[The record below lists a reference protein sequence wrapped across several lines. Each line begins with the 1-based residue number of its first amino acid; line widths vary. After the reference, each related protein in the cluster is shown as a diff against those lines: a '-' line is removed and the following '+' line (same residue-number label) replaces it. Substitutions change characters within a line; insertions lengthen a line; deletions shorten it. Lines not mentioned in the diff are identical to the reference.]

1 MDLNLATLRRG
12 IVTVPPWTRSVL
24 RALTFV
30 ALYGVLVGWLTWPLV
45 AYIATHHPS
54 LGPGSDFDSLYTAW
68 VLAWETHVL
77 SSGTLAFANAN
88 IYYPEPGA
96 LFYGPAAFGALP
108 FFAPVYL
115 LTGNPA
121 LASNLLFLG
130 CLTLTAAM
138 VHLVVHSWTRLHTA
152 GLVAAVAILAN
163 RWLLWAFVP
172 RVPQLSVLCYFPL
185 IILLSASP
193 SLTRRRTTML
203 CLLVIA
209 QGMADVLYIAPAV
222 LVPLAL
228 LALFHLARRRTRLHG
243 FQLLLV
249 VVIASIVLIAVHAPY
264 LSIEERNP
272 GLPTQTLW
280 KLDPLQMSLTS
291 PWQLMAYSSPLA
303 IATVVP
309 ALILTGALL
318 AIVRWRG
325 TPREALAWRHCL
337 LWMATGIAMSLPV
350 NVTWHGQLYAL
361 PHLKLVQSWQALG
374 RLFSNSP
381 RLRVGAL
388 VAVALLCGLA
398 FAELLRHCG
407 LTNGRDAAKRFVR
420 GGIALVLCITMYV
433 QYESTI
439 GQPACYGPRLEPAH
453 PGEVPHDSPVLREL
467 RQRRGPTIE
476 VPLPPGGVAPWEHA
490 AAMYRSIFHWQPLL
504 NGYGSFWPAQF
515 PALMRTAVRLPQ
527 PEAVRELHR
536 QTGLAFILVRKAA
549 PAGID
554 DHQAAQREDWMKLAA
569 SGGRND
575 LELIAADDDL
585 LLFHV
590 TDAGGP
596 GPGSQVEAAR
606 GGG

>member
-1 MDLNLATLRRG
+1 MGADPKVAKFRIS
-12 IVTVPPWTRSVL
+12 IVTVPVWTRSALRVL
-24 RALTFV
+24 TLA
-30 ALYGVLVGWLTWPLV
+30 ALYAVLVGWLTWPLV
-45 AYIATHHPS
+45 AYITTLHPS

-68 VLAWETHVL
+68 ALAWESHVL
-77 SSGTLAFANAN
+77 SSGSLAFANAN

-185 IILLSASP
+185 IILLSAAP
-193 SLTRRRTTML
+193 SLTWRRTTVL

-222 LVPLAL
+222 LIPLAL
-228 LALFHLARRRTRLHG
+228 SALFHLAGRRTRPDG
-243 FQLLLV
+243 FRLLLV
-249 VVIASIVLIAVHAPY
+249 VAIASIVLIAVHAPY
-264 LSIEERNP
+264 LSIVKRNP
-272 GLPTQTLW
+272 ELSQQTLW
-280 KLDPLQMSLTS
+280 KLDPLKMSLTS
-291 PWQLMAYSSPLA
+291 PWQLMEYSSPLA
-303 IATVVP
+303 VATMVP
-309 ALILTGALL
+309 ALVLTGALF
-318 AIVRWRG
+318 AVVGWRG
-325 TPREALAWRHCL
+325 TPREASAWRHCL
-337 LWMATGIAMSLPV
+337 LWMVTGIAMSLPV
-350 NVTWHGQLYAL
+350 NVAWHGELYAL
-361 PHLKLVQSWQALG
+361 PHRELVQSSQALS

-407 LTNGRDAAKRFVR
+407 LTNGNAAKRFVR
-420 GGIALVLCITMYV
+420 GGIALVLCGAMYA

-439 GQPACYGPRLEPAH
+439 GQPTYYGPRLEPAH

-467 RQRRGPTIE
+467 RQRGGPTIE
-476 VPLPPGGVAPWEHA
+476 VPLPPDGVAPWAHA
-490 AAMYRSIFHWQPLL
+490 TAMYRSTFHWQPLL

-515 PALMRTAVRLPQ
+515 PDLMRTAVRLPQ

-536 QTGLAFILVRKAA
+536 QAGLAFILVRKAA
-549 PAGID
+549 PAGLD
-554 DHQAAQREDWMKLAA
+554 DHQATQREEWVKLAA

-575 LELIAADDDL
+575 LELIAADEDL

-590 TDAGGP
+590 MDEGGP
-596 GPGSQVEAAR
+596 R
-606 GGG
+606 